1 MKNRMGIMKSLESLA
16 MKSALAFAMSVAG
29 CSGNLNY
36 NLSPAEKQLFSEVY
50 YMSEERQKDCRGDI
64 ERYLDDFSENKKVY
78 LKEADNFTWMNK
90 ESLTKKDKLFLVVR
104 KKAKDA
110 EETKRKYQEMSKS
123 QYGNL
128 NLVIPAADPSQKDDG
143 GF

>member
-29 CSGNLNY
+29 CSGHLDY

-64 ERYLDDFSENKKVY
+64 KMYLDDFSSNKRVY
-78 LKEADNFTWMNK
+78 LQEADNFPWMNK
-90 ESLTKKDKLFLVVR
+90 KSMTQKDKLFLVVR
-104 KKAKDA
+104 KKVRDA
-110 EETKRKYQEMSKS
+110 EEISRKYKEMSQSPHRNLYPTGFMIDANQKS
-123 QYGNL
+123 
-128 NLVIPAADPSQKDDG
+128 DG

>member
-1 MKNRMGIMKSLESLA
+1 MKSLESLA

-29 CSGNLNY
+29 CSGHIDY

-64 ERYLDDFSENKKVY
+64 EQYLDVFSANKEVY
-78 LKEADNFTWMNK
+78 LKEADNFPWINK
-90 ESLTKKDKLFLVVR
+90 ESLTKKDKLFLVVN
-104 KKAKDA
+104 KKSRDS
-110 EETKRKYQEMSKS
+110 EETSKKYQKLS
-123 QYGNL
+123 QSPYRNL
-128 NLVIPAADPSQKDDG
+128 YPVDSITADPNQKDN